1 MGGPGSGGA
10 RPNAGAKKKSPRQRM
25 LTGTATPEER
35 ELAISPPPIKHA
47 PKPVDLTSAQRQI
60 WEELA
65 PLAEFE
71 RTLTNSTKPAFR
83 DLCALIALRDEIAA
97 NVSLEGLTIDT
108 AMGLKAHPL
117 LVQFRGVQRLI
128 EAGMIR
134 FRLAP
139 FGKALFEDPKKND
152 RDDGFD
158 LDADDDDGDDD

>member
-1 MGGPGSGGA
+1 
-10 RPNAGAKKKSPRQRM
+10 M

-35 ELAISPPPIKHA
+35 ELAINPPPIKRVT
-47 PKPVDLTSAQRQI
+47 KPIDLTSAQRQI

-71 RTLTNSTKPAFR
+71 RTLTNSTTAAFR

-97 NVSLEGLTIDT
+97 SVSVDGLTIDT
-108 AMGLKAHPL
+108 SMGLKAHPL

-128 EAGMIR
+128 EAGMVR

-139 FGKALFEDPKKND
+139 FGKALFEEPKKKD
-152 RDDGFD
+152 KGDGFD
-158 LDADDDDGDDD
+158 LDDDDGDDD